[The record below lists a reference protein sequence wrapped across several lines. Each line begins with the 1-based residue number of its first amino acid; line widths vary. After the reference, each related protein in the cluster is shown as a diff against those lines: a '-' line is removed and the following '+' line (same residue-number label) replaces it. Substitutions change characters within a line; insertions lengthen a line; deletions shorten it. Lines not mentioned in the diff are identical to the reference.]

1 MYNKRMKQA
10 TPNIRTIDHA
20 DHTDIERLFY
30 VYSPDGNGGVSTS
43 AIWAVVWCGQKQ
55 EKQAMTYVTNKTTM
69 TEREY
74 LQRLSEK
81 GYTVLP
87 PNLMTI
93 DDILYLYKQIDE
105 LKAEVKNLDE
115 GAKLMHSLATGGE
128 QSVLSRLDNGVDAV
142 DAQRWQDAPEYKEAQ
157 QVSDNFNFDTV
168 TEQEF

>member
-1 MYNKRMKQA
+1 
-10 TPNIRTIDHA
+10 
-20 DHTDIERLFY
+20 
-30 VYSPDGNGGVSTS
+30 
-43 AIWAVVWCGQKQ
+43 
-55 EKQAMTYVTNKTTM
+55 MTYVTNKTTM